1 MNYIENIF
9 VCLVAPIMLACLCL
23 RGHKRKRYMI
33 AFLFGM
39 TACLL
44 SSYISTF
51 IAVAMEMDTVTAAV
65 EVTPVV
71 EETMKFL
78 PALFYLIVFEPE
90 KESALNLIILISAGF
105 ATFENVCYLIENGA
119 ASITHL
125 IIRGFG
131 TGTMHI
137 MCGVIVAWGIY
148 YMWSRQYLRAAG
160 TIGLISAAIMYH
172 GIFNVL
178 VSQEGATAIAGYIIP
193 LISIAVV
200 YIISVDLNK
209 KASAEDAA

>member
-9 VCLVAPIMLACLCL
+9 VCLMAPILLAIICL
-23 RGHKRKRYMI
+23 RGHTRKSYMI
-33 AFLFGM
+33 FFLLGM

-51 IAVAMEMDTVTAAV
+51 VAMVVEMDAASAAV

-71 EETMKFL
+71 EELMKFM
-78 PALFYLIVFEPE
+78 PALFFLLVFDPE
-90 KESALNLIILISAGF
+90 REIALNSIILISAGF

-119 ASITHL
+119 ARISHL

-137 MCGVIVAWGIY
+137 VCGMIVAWGIFHL
-148 YMWSRQYLRAAG
+148 WKRQYLRAAG
-160 TIGLISAAIMYH
+160 TVGLIAAAIMYH
-172 GIFNVL
+172 GIYNVL
-178 VSQEGATAIAGYIIP
+178 VSQRGTAAAAGYIIP
-193 LISIAVV
+193 LITLVAVFWF
-200 YIISVDLNK
+200 SKMLR
-209 KASAEDAA
+209 SETEED

>member
-9 VCLVAPIMLACLCL
+9 VCLLAPIILCCICL
-23 RGHKRKRYMI
+23 RGRKRKSYMLS
-33 AFLFGM
+33 FLLGM

-51 IAVAMEMDTVTAAV
+51 TAVTLGMDPVTASV

-71 EETMKFL
+71 EEVMKFM
-78 PALFYLIVFEPE
+78 PALFYLLVFDPD
-90 KESALNLIILISAGF
+90 KESALNCIILISAGF

-119 ASITHL
+119 ASISHL
-125 IIRGFG
+125 LIRGFG

-137 MCGVIVAWGIY
+137 VCGVIVAWGIY
-148 YMWSRQYLRAAG
+148 YLWRSEYLRAAG
-160 TIGLISAAIMYH
+160 TVGLISAAIMFH

-178 VSQEGATAIAGYIIP
+178 VSQRGASAAIGYAIP
-193 LISIAVV
+193 LITLVLAYV
-200 YIISVDLNK
+200 L
-209 KASAEDAA
+209 SARIRREVAES